1 MPSSLMARLDLRSA
15 LHTMPPTMTSLP
27 AMVDL
32 REDAS
37 GDLILSWTEAPG
49 ARKKTIS
56 PAEITHLRKLAGAL
70 SLAESREYGPA
81 IVDARTALSSALF
94 EMLDGPERALTQRIA
109 QADAENRRLD
119 LVVRATNRDRSLL
132 GRHPASWMRWE
143 ILPFA
148 ETSLRSAPPF
158 TIVLQLGPQ
167 DLTAARVLK
176 GGGLRLL
183 FMAFSPNDARPELD
197 FEREEEELLKALAP
211 LAERRRAH
219 VRVVEEGTLE
229 DIKAALLVGRF
240 DVVHL
245 SGHGKLTPDGPRLL
259 MEDAFGSTQLVSPAD
274 LLEVL
279 QASKAMPELVMLSS
293 CHTAEVQGSIASFA
307 AQLVAAGVPNVIG
320 WTRPVRDDLA
330 TTAGAA
336 LHEQLAA
343 GKTPVEAVQI
353 ARDRMRKD
361 EERGVQS
368 THAWGTLAHLSS
380 SAAGFVID
388 DRAEPLSGRFDRDE
402 VYKHLGGRMRV
413 LQTGFVGRR
422 RLVQRLLRVLMHGKD
437 VSPKGAVD
445 VAGACIFGMKG
456 VGKSCA
462 VGRTIERAKQR
473 APEMLVVVLHGVIDG
488 RSVLEAFQEAIEAS
502 GGDEVTERLL
512 ARADEPI
519 FQRARR
525 VMQQWQGRP
534 AAIVLDDFEQN
545 LERSAGG
552 EWLLSLDASA
562 LLEALLPTCRR
573 GKPKLLITSTAEF
586 RLPSDHEGSIGT
598 IPLSS
603 FDSVEI
609 QKLWMRGQASKELSS
624 VSLKSWKDLTSRLGG
639 NARVL
644 TWARALCAGK
654 TDAELAVIA
663 EHAGKELPEWMPG
676 DEASEEKR
684 AELSRLFLVH
694 MAYEQARA
702 AFGEAVLLFVK
713 RARVFEAAVPKEAF
727 RALAEGLDIIDID
740 RDLDALAS
748 SGLLEV
754 GELDGMR
761 AYRVSPLVEPTF
773 GVTEAARWHEVAS
786 EVWER
791 LSKDAFSKALSPAVV
806 HERLQAAWEHA
817 LRAKQIERA
826 EHLASGLEA
835 GLHIMGLYTD
845 ELQLAKRHLEALP
858 ESPFGYRWA
867 GMAQIKAGRPGP
879 EATALIQKGHSLLVR
894 AVGTEEHPEISAS
907 LREISI
913 AMEAQGDIAGARE
926 ILERALAIH
935 IKLHGTE
942 PDLNTSALL
951 HDLGRLRRAQGDLP
965 GAQEALE
972 RSYAI
977 QIAVFGTENHPN
989 ISLSLYELCGVLLA
1003 QRDLIGARNAIER
1016 ALDLQVKGHGTEEH
1030 PDVGRSFHEFGRVLY
1045 EQGDLD
1051 GARRALERSLL
1062 INTKVY
1068 GTEDNQFF
1076 AITLHE
1082 LSRVLWAQGEFE
1094 DAHNALR
1101 RALTI
1106 LIKVHGTELHPD
1118 VAMSL
1123 HQIAEHLVA
1132 EGDFKQAAAYYRR
1145 VLDIEAMC
1153 FGTRDQFT
1161 SATTEAELAATL
1173 FQLGQDAEA
1182 SELLKHAQGVLVEQV
1197 PDHPL
1202 LQDIHVLAAML
1213 QNRNSTT
1220 RLHQDNP
1227 CPCGSNK
1234 PFHDCHGAPEVES
1247 R

>member
-1 MPSSLMARLDLRSA
+1 
-15 LHTMPPTMTSLP
+15 MPPTMTSLP
-27 AMVDL
+27 AVVDL

-56 PAEITHLRKLAGAL
+56 PAELTHLRKLADAL

-94 EMLDGPERALTQRIA
+94 ELLDGPERALTQRIA
-109 QADAENRRLD
+109 RAEAENRRLD

-158 TIVLQLGPQ
+158 TVVLQLGPQ
-167 DLTAARVLK
+167 DLAAPRVLK

-183 FMAFSPNDARPELD
+183 FMAFSPQDARPELD

-307 AQLVAAGVPNVIG
+307 AELVAAGVPNVIG

-361 EERGVQS
+361 EERGAQS
-368 THAWGTLAHLSS
+368 THAWGTLAHFSS

-402 VYKHLGGRMRV
+402 VYKYLGGRMRV

-422 RLVQRLLRVLMHGKD
+422 RLVQRLLRVLVHGRD
-437 VSPKGAVD
+437 VSLKGAVD
-445 VAGACIFGMKG
+445 VAGACVFGMKG

-473 APEMLVVVLHGVIDG
+473 APEMLVVVLHGVTDG

-502 GGDEVTERLL
+502 GGDEVAERLL
-512 ARADEPI
+512 ARTNEPI
-519 FQRARR
+519 SQRVRR

-545 LERSAGG
+545 IERSAGG
-552 EWLLSLDASA
+552 EWLLSSDASA
-562 LLEALLPTCRR
+562 LLEALLPTCKR

-586 RLPSDHEGSIGT
+586 RLPSDHEGSIGA

-603 FDSVEI
+603 FDAVEV

-624 VSLKSWKDLTSRLGG
+624 VSLKSWKDLASRLGG

-654 TDAELAVIA
+654 TDAELAEIA

-676 DEASEEKR
+676 DEASEEMR

-702 AFGEAVLLFVK
+702 AFGEAALLFVK

-727 RALAEGLDIIDID
+727 RALAEGLDIDID
-740 RDLDALAS
+740 RDLDALAN

-754 GELDGMR
+754 GELDGAR

-773 GVTEAARWHEVAS
+773 EAADAARWHEVAS

-791 LSKDAFSKALSPAVV
+791 LSEDAFRKAPSVAVV

-826 EHLASGLEA
+826 EHLASELEA

-845 ELQLAKRHLEALP
+845 ELRLAEHHMEALP

-867 GMAQIKAGRPGP
+867 GMGRIKAGRPGP
-879 EATALIQKGHSLLVR
+879 EATALIQT
-894 AVGTEEHPEISAS
+894 AE
-907 LREISI
+907 
-913 AMEAQGDIAGARE
+913 
-926 ILERALAIH
+926 
-935 IKLHGTE
+935 
-942 PDLNTSALL
+942 
-951 HDLGRLRRAQGDLP
+951 
-965 GAQEALE
+965 
-972 RSYAI
+972 Y
-977 QIAVFGTENHPN
+977 GTENHPN
-989 ISLSLYELCGVLLA
+989 IAMLLYELCGVLLA
-1003 QRDLIGARNAIER
+1003 QRDLLGARNAIER

-1030 PDVGRSFHEFGRVLY
+1030 PDVGRSYHEFGRVLY
-1045 EQGDLD
+1045 EQGDLT
-1051 GARRALERSLL
+1051 GAREALERSLL
-1062 INTKVY
+1062 IDTKVY
-1068 GTEDNQFF
+1068 GTEENQFF
-1076 AITLHE
+1076 ATTLHV
-1082 LSRVLWAQGEFE
+1082 LSRVLWAQGDFSG
-1094 DAHNALR
+1094 AYKNLK
-1101 RALTI
+1101 RAFTI
-1106 LIKVHGTELHPD
+1106 LIEVHGTDLHPD
-1118 VAMSL
+1118 VAASL
-1123 HQIAEHLVA
+1123 HEIAEHLAA
-1132 EGDFKQAAAYYRR
+1132 EGDLEQAAAYYRR
-1145 VLDIEAMC
+1145 ALDIEATC
-1153 FGTRDQFT
+1153 FGTRDHFM
-1161 SATTEAELAATL
+1161 SAKTEAELAATL
-1173 FQLGQDAEA
+1173 FRLGQDAEA
-1182 SELLKHAQGVLVEQV
+1182 SELLKHAQGVLAEQV

-1202 LQDIHVLAAML
+1202 LQNIHVIAAQL
-1213 QNRNSTT
+1213 QNRNFTT
-1220 RLHQDNP
+1220 RIHQDHP

-1247 R
+1247 I